1 MAAIPSRPPIYGG
14 VLSGISWIIVFVA
27 GFSIWSAITPLESA
41 AVAQGAVNL
50 DTYRKTVQHLEGGII
65 KELLVREGQGVD
77 KGQTLVVLDDTQAK
91 SRIDLLQAVITS
103 LRKQLEYTMEELED
117 FEALL
122 KDQIVSKTSVLELRR
137 RKVELEGDIIEK
149 MAQLRAS
156 RDVHARLSIPAPI
169 SGTVVGLQTHT
180 LGGVVKPG
188 EALLSIVSQEERLV
202 VEAQIDP
209 NDIDVIHRNLP
220 AQVRLTP
227 QNARM
232 VPPIAGKVVW
242 VSADRMTNER
252 SGESYYTARVEI
264 TELPQDLKDQIDLY
278 PGMPAEIIIATGKRT
293 LLEYLT
299 APLSRSFR
307 RAFRE
312 Q

>member
-1 MAAIPSRPPIYGG
+1 M
-14 VLSGISWIIVFVA
+14 
-27 GFSIWSAITPLESA
+27 
-41 AVAQGAVNL
+41 
-50 DTYRKTVQHLEGGII
+50 
-65 KELLVREGQGVD
+65 
-77 KGQTLVVLDDTQAK
+77 
-91 SRIDLLQAVITS
+91 
-103 LRKQLEYTMEELED
+103 
-117 FEALL
+117 
-122 KDQIVSKTSVLELRR
+122 
-137 RKVELEGDIIEK
+137 
-149 MAQLRAS
+149 
-156 RDVHARLSIPAPI
+156 ARLSIPAPI

-202 VEAQIDP
+202 VEAKIDP

-227 QNARM
+227 LNARM

-264 TELPQDLKDQIDLY
+264 TELPQGLKDQIGLY